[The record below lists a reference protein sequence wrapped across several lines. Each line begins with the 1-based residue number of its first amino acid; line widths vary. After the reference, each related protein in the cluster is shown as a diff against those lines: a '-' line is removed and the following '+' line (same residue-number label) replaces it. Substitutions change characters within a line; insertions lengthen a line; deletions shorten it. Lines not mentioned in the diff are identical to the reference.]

1 MTTNRR
7 GARYVHRDETD
18 PRSAARRARRV
29 PFLVVG
35 QLTAWGVIADGG
47 TRFQGSHPVNAALAV
62 LFDGVI
68 VLRRRAPLV
77 ALALMLP
84 IGIAETAHAGASA
97 FFSGFV
103 PVVLLVCSAAMRA
116 PRRWSLAA
124 MLWALG
130 GLIAIIAIAPDLK
143 MTNELPFSGPIVVL
157 AWALGRYLRARDQRT
172 HTAEAQAATLAA
184 ASTRVL
190 EEERAR
196 IAREL
201 HDVIAHSVSVMV
213 VQAGAART
221 LLTDDTEAAR
231 AALFAVERS
240 GRQALEEMRRLLGM
254 LRRDQREAEL
264 LPQPSLDAAHILI
277 DQVRATGLPVALDV
291 EGSRQPLSP
300 GVDLSAYRIL
310 QEALTNTVKHAN
322 ASSASVR
329 LRFSPTAVEV
339 EVEDDGRGRTAKVNG
354 GHGLIGM
361 RERVELYGGE
371 IETGPRE
378 GGGFRVRARLPLEA
392 E

>member
-1 MTTNRR
+1 MTPATFTAMRR
-7 GARYVHRDETD
+7 IRGVLLDVLVAL
-18 PRSAARRARRV
+18 
-29 PFLVVG
+29 PFVVVG
-35 QLTAWGVIADGG
+35 QFAAWGVVADGG
-47 TRFQGSHPVNAALAV
+47 STFQGSHPVNAALAL
-62 LFDGVI
+62 LFDGLLVF
-68 VLRRRAPLV
+68 RRRAPLV

-84 IGIAETAHAGASA
+84 VGIVQTAHGEASA

-103 PVVLLVCSAAMRA
+103 PVVLLVSSAAMRA

-124 MLWALG
+124 VVWALG
-130 GLIAIIAIAPDLK
+130 GLVAIIAIAPDLE
-143 MTNELPFSGPIVVL
+143 MTNELPFSGPIIVL

-184 ASTRVL
+184 ASERVL

-231 AALFAVERS
+231 AALLAVERS
-240 GRQALEEMRRLLGM
+240 GRQALEEMRRLLGI
-254 LRRDQREAEL
+254 LRRDQRDAEL
-264 LPQPSLDAAHILI
+264 LPQPSLDAAHVLV
-277 DQVRATGLPVALDV
+277 DQIRATGLAVALDI
-291 EGSRQPLSP
+291 EGSPRPLGP

-310 QEALTNTVKHAN
+310 QEALTNIVKHAN

-329 LRFSPTAVEV
+329 LRFGPTEVEL
-339 EVEDDGRGRTAKVNG
+339 EVEDDGRGRASNGNG

-378 GGGFRVRARLPLEA
+378 GGGFRVRARLPLAA

>member
-1 MTTNRR
+1 MRLIR
-7 GARYVHRDETD
+7 GVLADVFV
-18 PRSAARRARRV
+18 AV
-29 PFLVVG
+29 PFIVVG
-35 QLTAWGVIADGG
+35 QLTAWSVIADGG
-47 TRFQGSHPVNAALAV
+47 TRFEGSHPVNAALAV
-62 LFDGVI
+62 LLDGLV

-84 IGIAETAHAGASA
+84 VGIAQTTYAEASA

-103 PVVLLVCSAAMRA
+103 PVVLIVCSAAIHA

-124 MLWALG
+124 TAWALG
-130 GLIAIIAIAPDLK
+130 GLIAIIALAPDLR
-143 MTNELPFSGPIVVL
+143 MTNELPFSGPIIIL
-157 AWALGRYLRARDQRT
+157 AWALGRYLRARDQRA
-172 HTAEAQAATLAA
+172 HTAEAEAATLAA
-184 ASTRVL
+184 ASERVL

-221 LLTDDTEAAR
+221 LLIDDTAAAR
-231 AALFAVERS
+231 EALLAVERS
-240 GRQALEEMRRLLGM
+240 GRQALEEMRRLLGI

-264 LPQPSLDAAHILI
+264 LPQPGLDAAHVLV

-291 EGSRQPLSP
+291 DGSPRPLAP

-329 LRFSPTAVEV
+329 LRFSPAAVEV
-339 EVEDDGRGRTAKVNG
+339 EIEDDGRGPVPNGNG

-371 IETGPRE
+371 LETGPRE
-378 GGGFRVRARLPLEA
+378 GGGFRVRARLPLET

>member
-1 MTTNRR
+1 MRLIR
-7 GARYVHRDETD
+7 GALADVFV
-18 PRSAARRARRV
+18 AV
-29 PFLVVG
+29 PFIVVG
-35 QLTAWGVIADGG
+35 QLTAWSVIADGG

-62 LFDGVI
+62 LLDGLV

-84 IGIAETAHAGASA
+84 VGIAQTTYAEASA

-103 PVVLLVCSAAMRA
+103 PVVLIVCSAAIHA

-124 MLWALG
+124 TAWALG
-130 GLIAIIAIAPDLK
+130 GLIAIIALAPDLR
-143 MTNELPFSGPIVVL
+143 MTNELPFSGPIIIL
-157 AWALGRYLRARDQRT
+157 AWALGRYLRARDQRA
-172 HTAEAQAATLAA
+172 HTAEAEAATLAA
-184 ASTRVL
+184 ASERVL

-221 LLTDDTEAAR
+221 LLIDDTAAAR
-231 AALFAVERS
+231 EALLAVERS
-240 GRQALEEMRRLLGM
+240 GRQALEEMRRLLGI

-264 LPQPSLDAAHILI
+264 LPQPGLDAAHVLV

-291 EGSRQPLSP
+291 DGSPRPLAP

-329 LRFSPTAVEV
+329 LRFSPAAVEV
-339 EVEDDGRGRTAKVNG
+339 EIEDDGRGPVPNGNG

-371 IETGPRE
+371 LETGPRE
-378 GGGFRVRARLPLEA
+378 GGGFRVRARLPLET

>member
-1 MTTNRR
+1 MRLIR
-7 GARYVHRDETD
+7 GVLADVFV
-18 PRSAARRARRV
+18 AV
-29 PFLVVG
+29 PFIVVG
-35 QLTAWGVIADGG
+35 QLTAWSVIADGG

-62 LFDGVI
+62 LLDGLV

-84 IGIAETAHAGASA
+84 VGIAQTTYAEASA

-103 PVVLLVCSAAMRA
+103 PVVLIVCSAAIHA

-124 MLWALG
+124 TAWALG
-130 GLIAIIAIAPDLK
+130 GLIAIIALAPDLR
-143 MTNELPFSGPIVVL
+143 MTNELPFSGPIIIL
-157 AWALGRYLRARDQRT
+157 AWALGRYLRARDQRA
-172 HTAEAQAATLAA
+172 HTAEAEAATLAA
-184 ASTRVL
+184 ASERVL

-221 LLTDDTEAAR
+221 LLIDDTAAAR
-231 AALFAVERS
+231 EALLAVERS
-240 GRQALEEMRRLLGM
+240 GRQALEEMRRLLGI

-264 LPQPSLDAAHILI
+264 LPQPGLDAAHVLV

-291 EGSRQPLSP
+291 DGSPRPLAP

-329 LRFSPTAVEV
+329 LRFSPAAVEV
-339 EVEDDGRGRTAKVNG
+339 EIEDDGRGPMPNGNG

-371 IETGPRE
+371 LETGPRE
-378 GGGFRVRARLPLEA
+378 GGGFRVRARLPLET

>member
-1 MTTNRR
+1 M
-7 GARYVHRDETD
+7 
-18 PRSAARRARRV
+18 
-29 PFLVVG
+29 
-35 QLTAWGVIADGG
+35 
-47 TRFQGSHPVNAALAV
+47 
-62 LFDGVI
+62 
-68 VLRRRAPLV
+68 
-77 ALALMLP
+77 
-84 IGIAETAHAGASA
+84 
-97 FFSGFV
+97 
-103 PVVLLVCSAAMRA
+103 
-116 PRRWSLAA
+116 
-124 MLWALG
+124 
-130 GLIAIIAIAPDLK
+130 
-143 MTNELPFSGPIVVL
+143 
-157 AWALGRYLRARDQRT
+157 
-172 HTAEAQAATLAA
+172 
-184 ASTRVL
+184 
-190 EEERAR
+190 
-196 IAREL
+196 
-201 HDVIAHSVSVMV
+201 IAHSVSVMV

-277 DQVRATGLPVALDV
+277 DQARATGLPVALDV

>member
-1 MTTNRR
+1 MRLIR
-7 GARYVHRDETD
+7 GVLADVFV
-18 PRSAARRARRV
+18 AV
-29 PFLVVG
+29 PFIVVG
-35 QLTAWGVIADGG
+35 QLTAWSVIADGG

-62 LFDGVI
+62 LLDGLV

-84 IGIAETAHAGASA
+84 VGIAQTTYAEASA

-103 PVVLLVCSAAMRA
+103 PVVLIVCSAAIHA

-124 MLWALG
+124 TAWALG
-130 GLIAIIAIAPDLK
+130 GLIAIIALAPDLR
-143 MTNELPFSGPIVVL
+143 MTNELPFSGPIIIL
-157 AWALGRYLRARDQRT
+157 AWALGRYLRARDQRA
-172 HTAEAQAATLAA
+172 HTAEAEAATLAA
-184 ASTRVL
+184 ASERVL

-221 LLTDDTEAAR
+221 LLIDDTAAAR
-231 AALFAVERS
+231 EALLAVERS
-240 GRQALEEMRRLLGM
+240 GRQALEEMRRLLGI

-264 LPQPSLDAAHILI
+264 LPQPGLDAAHVLV

-291 EGSRQPLSP
+291 DGSPRPLAP

-329 LRFSPTAVEV
+329 LRFSPAAVEV
-339 EVEDDGRGRTAKVNG
+339 EIEDDGRGPVPNGNG

-371 IETGPRE
+371 LETGPRE
-378 GGGFRVRARLPLEA
+378 GGGFRVRARLPLET

>member
-1 MTTNRR
+1 VVHATFRAMRR
-7 GARYVHRDETD
+7 IRGVLLDVLVAL
-18 PRSAARRARRV
+18 

-35 QLTAWGVIADGG
+35 QLTAWGVVADGG
-47 TRFQGSHPVNAALAV
+47 TGFQGSHPVNAALAV
-62 LFDGVI
+62 LFDGLV

-84 IGIAETAHAGASA
+84 VGIAQTTYVEASA

-124 MLWALG
+124 TLWALG
-130 GLIAIIAIAPDLK
+130 GLIAIIAIAPDLT

-157 AWALGRYLRARDQRT
+157 AWALGRYLRARDQRA
-172 HTAEAQAATLAA
+172 HRAEAQAATLAA

-277 DQVRATGLPVALDV
+277 DQVRATGLPVALDI
-291 EGSRQPLSP
+291 EGSPQPLSP

-339 EVEDDGRGRTAKVNG
+339 EVEDNGRGRSPNVNG

>member
-1 MTTNRR
+1 MRLIR
-7 GARYVHRDETD
+7 GVLADVFV
-18 PRSAARRARRV
+18 AV
-29 PFLVVG
+29 PFIVVG
-35 QLTAWGVIADGG
+35 QLTAWSVITDGG
-47 TRFQGSHPVNAALAV
+47 TRFEGSHPVNAALAV
-62 LFDGVI
+62 LLDGLV

-84 IGIAETAHAGASA
+84 VGIAQTTYAEASA

-103 PVVLLVCSAAMRA
+103 PVVLIVCSAAIHA

-124 MLWALG
+124 TAWALG
-130 GLIAIIAIAPDLK
+130 GLIAIIALAPDLR
-143 MTNELPFSGPIVVL
+143 MTNELPFSGPIIIL
-157 AWALGRYLRARDQRT
+157 AWALGRYLRARDQRA
-172 HTAEAQAATLAA
+172 HTAEAEAATLAA
-184 ASTRVL
+184 ASERVL

-221 LLTDDTEAAR
+221 LLIDDTAAAR
-231 AALFAVERS
+231 EALLAVERS
-240 GRQALEEMRRLLGM
+240 GRQALEEMRRLLGI

-264 LPQPSLDAAHILI
+264 LPQPGLDAAHVLV

-291 EGSRQPLSP
+291 DGSPRPLAP

-329 LRFSPTAVEV
+329 LRFSPAAVEV
-339 EVEDDGRGRTAKVNG
+339 EIEDDGRGPVPNGNG

-371 IETGPRE
+371 LETGPRE
-378 GGGFRVRARLPLEA
+378 GGGFRVRARLPLET

>member
-1 MTTNRR
+1 
-7 GARYVHRDETD
+7 
-18 PRSAARRARRV
+18 
-29 PFLVVG
+29 LVVRNRESD
-35 QLTAWGVIADGG
+35 QSAS
-47 TRFQGSHPVNAALAV
+47 RGS
-62 LFDGVI
+62 
-68 VLRRRAPLV
+68 R
-77 ALALMLP
+77 
-84 IGIAETAHAGASA
+84 
-97 FFSGFV
+97 
-103 PVVLLVCSAAMRA
+103 
-116 PRRWSLAA
+116 
-124 MLWALG
+124 
-130 GLIAIIAIAPDLK
+130 
-143 MTNELPFSGPIVVL
+143 
-157 AWALGRYLRARDQRT
+157 
-172 HTAEAQAATLAA
+172 
-184 ASTRVL
+184 
-190 EEERAR
+190 
-196 IAREL
+196 
-201 HDVIAHSVSVMV
+201 
-213 VQAGAART
+213 ART

-231 AALFAVERS
+231 DALFAVERS

-277 DQVRATGLPVALDV
+277 DQVRATGLPVALDI
-291 EGSRQPLSP
+291 EGSPQPLSP

-339 EVEDDGRGRTAKVNG
+339 EVEDDGRGRSPNVNG

>member
-1 MTTNRR
+1 MRLIR
-7 GARYVHRDETD
+7 GVLVDVFVA
-18 PRSAARRARRV
+18 V
-29 PFLVVG
+29 PFIVVG
-35 QLTAWGVIADGG
+35 QLTAWSVIADGG

-62 LFDGVI
+62 LLDGLV

-84 IGIAETAHAGASA
+84 VGIAQTTYAEASA

-103 PVVLLVCSAAMRA
+103 PVVLIVCSAAIHA

-124 MLWALG
+124 TAWALG
-130 GLIAIIAIAPDLK
+130 GLIAIIALAPDLR
-143 MTNELPFSGPIVVL
+143 MTNELPFSGPIIIL
-157 AWALGRYLRARDQRT
+157 AWALGRYLRARDQRA
-172 HTAEAQAATLAA
+172 HTAEAEAATLAA
-184 ASTRVL
+184 ASERVL

-221 LLTDDTEAAR
+221 LLIDDTAAAR
-231 AALFAVERS
+231 EALLAVERS
-240 GRQALEEMRRLLGM
+240 GRQALEEMRRLLGI

-264 LPQPSLDAAHILI
+264 LPQPGLDAAHVLV

-291 EGSRQPLSP
+291 DGSPRPLAP

-329 LRFSPTAVEV
+329 LRFSPAAVEV
-339 EVEDDGRGRTAKVNG
+339 EIEDDGRGPVPNGNG

-371 IETGPRE
+371 LETGPRE
-378 GGGFRVRARLPLEA
+378 GGGFRVRARLPLET

>member
-1 MTTNRR
+1 MRLIR
-7 GARYVHRDETD
+7 GVLADVFV
-18 PRSAARRARRV
+18 AV
-29 PFLVVG
+29 PFIVVG
-35 QLTAWGVIADGG
+35 QLTAWSVIADGG

-62 LFDGVI
+62 LLDGLV

-84 IGIAETAHAGASA
+84 VGIAQTTYAEASA

-103 PVVLLVCSAAMRA
+103 PVVLIVCSAAIHA

-124 MLWALG
+124 TAWALG
-130 GLIAIIAIAPDLK
+130 GLIAIIALAPDLR
-143 MTNELPFSGPIVVL
+143 MTNELPFSGPIIIL
-157 AWALGRYLRARDQRT
+157 AWALGRYLRARDQRA
-172 HTAEAQAATLAA
+172 HTAEAEAATLAA
-184 ASTRVL
+184 ASERVL

-221 LLTDDTEAAR
+221 LLIDDTAAAR
-231 AALFAVERS
+231 EALLAVERS
-240 GRQALEEMRRLLGM
+240 GRQALEEVRRLLGI

-264 LPQPSLDAAHILI
+264 LPQPGLDAAHVLV

-291 EGSRQPLSP
+291 DGSPRPLAP

-329 LRFSPTAVEV
+329 LRFSPAAVEV
-339 EVEDDGRGRTAKVNG
+339 EIEDDGRGPVPNGNG

-371 IETGPRE
+371 LETGPRE
-378 GGGFRVRARLPLEA
+378 GGGFRVRARLPLET

>member
-1 MTTNRR
+1 MRLIR
-7 GARYVHRDETD
+7 GVLADVFV
-18 PRSAARRARRV
+18 AV
-29 PFLVVG
+29 PFIVVG
-35 QLTAWGVIADGG
+35 QLTAWSVIADGG

-62 LFDGVI
+62 LLDGLV

-84 IGIAETAHAGASA
+84 VGIAQTTYAEASA

-103 PVVLLVCSAAMRA
+103 PVVLIVCSAAIHA
-116 PRRWSLAA
+116 PRRWSLPATA
-124 MLWALG
+124 WALG
-130 GLIAIIAIAPDLK
+130 GLIAIIALAPDLR
-143 MTNELPFSGPIVVL
+143 MTNELPFSGPIIIL
-157 AWALGRYLRARDQRT
+157 AWALGRYLRARDQRA
-172 HTAEAQAATLAA
+172 HTAEAEAATLAA
-184 ASTRVL
+184 ASERVL

-221 LLTDDTEAAR
+221 LLIDDTAAAR
-231 AALFAVERS
+231 EALLAVERS
-240 GRQALEEMRRLLGM
+240 GRQALEEMRRLLGI

-264 LPQPSLDAAHILI
+264 LPQPGLDAAHVLV

-291 EGSRQPLSP
+291 DGSPRPLAP

-329 LRFSPTAVEV
+329 LRFSPAAVEV
-339 EVEDDGRGRTAKVNG
+339 EIEDDGRGPVPNGNG

-371 IETGPRE
+371 LETGPRE
-378 GGGFRVRARLPLEA
+378 GGGFRVRARLPLET

>member
-1 MTTNRR
+1 MRLIR
-7 GARYVHRDETD
+7 GVLADVFV
-18 PRSAARRARRV
+18 AV
-29 PFLVVG
+29 PFIVVG
-35 QLTAWGVIADGG
+35 QLTAWSVIADGG

-62 LFDGVI
+62 LLDGLV

-84 IGIAETAHAGASA
+84 VGIAQTTYAEASA

-103 PVVLLVCSAAMRA
+103 PVVLIVCSAAIHA

-124 MLWALG
+124 TAWALG
-130 GLIAIIAIAPDLK
+130 GLIAIIALAPDLR
-143 MTNELPFSGPIVVL
+143 MTNELPFSGPIIIL
-157 AWALGRYLRARDQRT
+157 AWALGRYLRARDQRA
-172 HTAEAQAATLAA
+172 HTAEAEAATLAA
-184 ASTRVL
+184 ASERVL

-221 LLTDDTEAAR
+221 LLIDDTAAAR
-231 AALFAVERS
+231 EALLAVERS
-240 GRQALEEMRRLLGM
+240 GRQALEEMRRLLGI

-264 LPQPSLDAAHILI
+264 LPQPGLDAAHVLV

-291 EGSRQPLSP
+291 DGSPRPLAP

-310 QEALTNTVKHAN
+310 QE
-322 ASSASVR
+322 
-329 LRFSPTAVEV
+329 
-339 EVEDDGRGRTAKVNG
+339 G
-354 GHGLIGM
+354 
-361 RERVELYGGE
+361 
-371 IETGPRE
+371 
-378 GGGFRVRARLPLEA
+378 
-392 E
+392 

>member
-1 MTTNRR
+1 MRLIR
-7 GARYVHRDETD
+7 GVLADVFV
-18 PRSAARRARRV
+18 AV
-29 PFLVVG
+29 PFIVVG
-35 QLTAWGVIADGG
+35 QLTAWSVIADGG

-62 LFDGVI
+62 LLDGLV

-84 IGIAETAHAGASA
+84 VGIAQTTYAEASA

-103 PVVLLVCSAAMRA
+103 PVVLIVCSAAIHA
-116 PRRWSLAA
+116 PRRWSLPATA
-124 MLWALG
+124 WALG
-130 GLIAIIAIAPDLK
+130 GLIAIIALAPDLR
-143 MTNELPFSGPIVVL
+143 MTNELPFSGSIIIL
-157 AWALGRYLRARDQRT
+157 AWALGRYLRARDQRA
-172 HTAEAQAATLAA
+172 HTAEAEAATLAA
-184 ASTRVL
+184 ASERVL

-221 LLTDDTEAAR
+221 LLIDDTAAAR
-231 AALFAVERS
+231 EALLAVERS
-240 GRQALEEMRRLLGM
+240 GRQALEEMRRLLGI

-264 LPQPSLDAAHILI
+264 LPQPGLDAAHVLV

-291 EGSRQPLSP
+291 DGSPRPLAP

-329 LRFSPTAVEV
+329 LRFSPAAVEV
-339 EVEDDGRGRTAKVNG
+339 EIEDDGRGPVPNGNG

-371 IETGPRE
+371 LETGPRE
-378 GGGFRVRARLPLEA
+378 GGGFRVRARLPLET

>member
-1 MTTNRR
+1 MRR
-7 GARYVHRDETD
+7 IRGMLLDLVVAL
-18 PRSAARRARRV
+18 

-35 QLTAWGVIADGG
+35 QLTGWGVIADGG
-47 TRFQGSHPVNAALAV
+47 TRFQGSHPVNAALA
-62 LFDGVI
+62 LFFDGLL

-84 IGIAETAHAGASA
+84 IGIAQTSYGEASA

-103 PVVLLVCSAAMRA
+103 PVVLVVSSAAMRA

-124 MLWALG
+124 AAWALG
-130 GLIAIIAIAPDLK
+130 GLVVIIAIAPDLT
-143 MTNELPFSGPIVVL
+143 MTNELSFSGPIIVL

-172 HTAEAQAATLAA
+172 HRAETQAATLAA
-184 ASTRVL
+184 ASERVL

-231 AALFAVERS
+231 EALLAVERS
-240 GRQALEEMRRLLGM
+240 GRQALEEMRRLLGI
-254 LRRDQREAEL
+254 LRRDQRDAEL
-264 LPQPSLDAAHILI
+264 LPQPSLAAAHLLV
-277 DQVRATGLPVALDV
+277 DQVRATGLPVALDI
-291 EGSRQPLSP
+291 EGSPRPLAP

-310 QEALTNTVKHAN
+310 QEALTNIVKHAN

-329 LRFSPTAVEV
+329 LRFGTTAVEV
-339 EVEDDGRGRTAKVNG
+339 EVEDDGRGRAQNGNG

-378 GGGFRVRARLPLEA
+378 GGGFRVRARLPVQTE
-392 E
+392 

>member
-1 MTTNRR
+1 VVHATFTAMRR
-7 GARYVHRDETD
+7 IRGVLLDVLVAL
-18 PRSAARRARRV
+18 

-35 QLTAWGVIADGG
+35 QLTAWDVVADGG
-47 TRFQGSHPVNAALAV
+47 ARFQGSHPVNAALAV
-62 LFDGVI
+62 LFDGLL

-84 IGIAETAHAGASA
+84 IGVAQTAHAEASA

-103 PVVLLVCSAAMRA
+103 PVVLLVCSVAMHA

-124 MLWALG
+124 TVWALG
-130 GLIAIIAIAPDLK
+130 GLMAIIAIAPDL
-143 MTNELPFSGPIVVL
+143 TLTTELPFSGPIVVL
-157 AWALGRYLRARDQRT
+157 AWALGRYLRARDQRA
-172 HTAEAQAATLAA
+172 HTAEAHAATLTA
-184 ASTRVL
+184 ASERVL

-231 AALFAVERS
+231 DALLAVERS
-240 GRQALEEMRRLLGM
+240 GRQALEEMRRLLGI

-277 DQVRATGLPVALDV
+277 DQIRATGLPVALAI
-291 EGSRQPLSP
+291 EGSPQPLAP

-322 ASSASVR
+322 ATSASVR

-339 EVEDDGRGRTAKVNG
+339 EVEDDGRGRAPNVNG

-378 GGGFRVRARLPLEA
+378 GGGFRVRARLPLAA